1 MDDQQNSEARVGTQL
16 RGKWTLER
24 LIGVGGM
31 AAVYAARHKIGRLD
45 AIKILHPAV
54 ARSTD
59 VRARFEQE
67 AHAVNRLKHPGAVEI
82 RDTDISE
89 EGAPFLVMELL
100 DGESL
105 SDRAQRLGGIS
116 MEDTLRYADETLE
129 VLAAAHAQG
138 IIHRDIKL
146 DNLFILKDGRL
157 KVLDFG
163 IARMR
168 EGAPKTLHTRTGAML
183 GTLTYMAPEQV
194 RGGAIDA
201 RADIFAVGAT
211 MFRLITNRRLHEG
224 RSEADLL
231 VKMAMEPAPLLASVA
246 PATPREI
253 CLIVDR
259 ALAFDREQRYPDA
272 TSMQSDVRGVRA
284 GAAPR
289 DATGFNFGNAP
300 TILGMTAVTGGAV
313 VAAGTSAPLGDA
325 TGTAA
330 PPRSSAGRS
339 SNGHPETGEPAPH
352 SGLGRSSPDMAT
364 RAVAAQS
371 PPSVARIRAEP
382 SRIAEPSRMSA
393 VVDAIST
400 VWDESTKT
408 KGADDKRKRW
418 VLLAALVSIAG
429 FLMLMGVV
437 VGSWCVGRGS
447 PSSAGTPAGQ
457 GTITTPSAL
466 EGPGA
471 WPQGKKESGGKP
483 KKERKKDD

>member
-1 MDDQQNSEARVGTQL
+1 VLVDEQQISEARVGTQL

-31 AAVYAARHKIGRLD
+31 AAVYAARHTIGRLD

-54 ARSTD
+54 ARSSD

-89 EGAPFLVMELL
+89 DGAPFMVMELL
-100 DGESL
+100 EGESL

-116 MEDTLRYADETLE
+116 LEDTLRYADETLD

-231 VKMAMEPAPLLASVA
+231 VKMAMEPAPSLSSVA
-246 PATPREI
+246 PATPREV

-272 TSMQSDVRGVRA
+272 AAMQSDVRGARA

-289 DATGFNFGNAP
+289 DAPGVNFGNAP
-300 TILGMTAVTGGAV
+300 TILSFAGG
-313 VAAGTSAPLGDA
+313 P
-325 TGTAA
+325 
-330 PPRSSAGRS
+330 
-339 SNGHPETGEPAPH
+339 
-352 SGLGRSSPDMAT
+352 
-364 RAVAAQS
+364 
-371 PPSVARIRAEP
+371 PPSAARIRAEP
-382 SRIAEPSRMSA
+382 SRVSA

-400 VWDESTKT
+400 VWGESTKT
-408 KGADDKRKRW
+408 KGADDKHGRW
-418 VLLAALVSIAG
+418 VLLAALLAIAG
-429 FLMLMGVV
+429 FLVLMGGM
-437 VGSWCVGRGS
+437 VGFWCVGRAS
-447 PSSAGTPAGQ
+447 PSSAGTPAAQ
-457 GTITTPSAL
+457 GTITTPAAL
-466 EGPGA
+466 EGPGT
-471 WPQGKKESGGKP
+471 WPSPQGKKESGGKP
-483 KKERKKDD
+483 RKDRGKKDD